1 MQDDPTTLRLSLDA
15 KAVVPIGDY
24 SRGGKSRLVVKAL
37 DHDFRPTDKVTPY
50 GILLPDHD
58 RLHLYFTCGPV
69 TSDFIVDCL
78 QDCWRQIHTDFPLVQ
93 TLVLLQDNGPENHSR
108 RTQFMQRMVEF
119 SDAFQLNIRLTYY
132 PPYHSKYNPIE
143 RVWGSLEQ
151 HWNGTLLDSL
161 TAVLGFAQS
170 MTWNQKHPHVNFIQR
185 TYPKGV
191 RLSQTAMGELEK
203 RLERLAGLEKY
214 FVSIRPMP
222 MTQTG
227 LLFH

>member
-15 KAVVPIGDY
+15 KAVVLIGDY

-58 RLHLYFTCGPV
+58 RLYLYFTCGPV

-108 RTQFMQRMVEF
+108 RTQFMHRMIEF

-132 PPYHSKYNPIE
+132 PPYHSKYNHI
-143 RVWGSLEQ
+143 
-151 HWNGTLLDSL
+151 
-161 TAVLGFAQS
+161 A
-170 MTWNQKHPHVNFIQR
+170 
-185 TYPKGV
+185 
-191 RLSQTAMGELEK
+191 
-203 RLERLAGLEKY
+203 
-214 FVSIRPMP
+214 
-222 MTQTG
+222 
-227 LLFH
+227 

>member
-15 KAVVPIGDY
+15 KAVVLIGNY

-58 RLHLYFTCGPV
+58 RLYLYFTCGPV

-78 QDCWRQIHTDFPLVQ
+78 QDCWRQLCTDFPLVQ
-93 TLVLLQDNGPENHSR
+93 TLVLHQDNGPENHSR
-108 RTQFMQRMVEF
+108 RTQYVQRLVEF
-119 SDAFQLNIRLTYY
+119 ADTFQLNIRLAYY

-143 RVWGSLEQ
+143 RVWASLEQ
-151 HWNGTLLDSL
+151 HWNGSLLDSL

-170 MTWNQKHPHVNFIQR
+170 MTWNQKHPQVNFIQQS
-185 TYPKGV
+185 YPKGV
-191 RLSQTAMGELEK
+191 RLSQATMGELEK

-222 MTQTG
+222 MRQTG
-227 LLFH
+227 SLFH